1 MGKVS
6 KTDKSGTVDEEEV
19 LGEVVTSGPMANVGF
34 RLSHTKNLGN
44 YESLKVDV
52 SLYMPSHTD
61 KKSLNKTFKKL
72 QKWCDNKM
80 DEVLN

>member
-1 MGKVS
+1 MGKVT
-6 KTDKSGTVDEEEV
+6 KTDKSGTTEESEVVDE
-19 LGEVVTSGPMANVGF
+19 VVSTEPMANVGF

-52 SLYMPSHTD
+52 SLYMPSKTD

-72 QKWCDNKM
+72 QNWCDNKM